1 MYLLF
6 SFFSTYRYFL
16 EVHSKIVWSQMR
28 KELLLSLLT
37 VRGEVGWYRDHRMVV
52 KLQTGIAEALTV
64 MKAHH
69 TESTVDLTL
78 LIWGN

>member
-6 SFFSTYRYFL
+6 SFFTIYRYFL

-64 MKAHH
+64 MKARH